1 MARLTADQAEAQAK
15 HWEAQREEFER
26 MPRADYFRDATAMD
40 LVAMWR
46 TGKNM
51 DGRRLTKY
59 EFGCLIERWVEVF
72 GDVPATDGDASQAA
86 DETKPEPMPADD
98 TMLRVP
104 DVVRLTGISHTTIKR
119 MQADGRLPKA
129 MRLGE
134 RAKGWPA
141 REIKAWIEQLDE
153 QRRRPRQ

>member
-1 MARLTADQAEAQAK
+1 MPKLTADQAEARAEE
-15 HWEAQREEFER
+15 WEARRRDYER
-26 MPRADYFRDATAMD
+26 MPRADYFSDACAFD
-40 LVAMWR
+40 VVDMWR
-46 TGKNM
+46 TKKNL
-51 DGRRLTKY
+51 DGRRLTKF
-59 EFGCLIERWVEVF
+59 EFGCLVERWTEIF
-72 GDVPATDGDASQAA
+72 GDVPANDSDAPQ
-86 DETKPEPMPADD
+86 DDVETPPAPIPADD

-119 MQADGRLPKA
+119 MQADGRFPKA

-141 REIKAWIEQLDE
+141 REIKAWLETLDE